1 MEVKASLIEPL
12 LERVQEYGR
21 TSFELL
27 KLKSLDKTADITS
40 TLVSR
45 SLLTIVLSL
54 CLLTLNIAISLWLGD
69 VLGKNYFG
77 FLVVASF
84 YGLTG
89 AILFFMHPV
98 IKARVSDSIITQM
111 RQ

>member
-12 LERVQEYGR
+12 LERVQEYGK

-27 KLKSLDKTADITS
+27 KLKSLEKTADITS
-40 TLVSR
+40 SLVSR
-45 SLLTIVLSL
+45 SLLVIVLSL

-89 AILFFMHPV
+89 VILFFIHPV
-98 IKARVSDSIITQM
+98 IKARVSDLVITQM

>member
-12 LERVQEYGR
+12 FERVQEYGK

-27 KLKSLDKTADITS
+27 KLKSLEKTADITS
-40 TLVSR
+40 SLVSR
-45 SLLTIVLSL
+45 SLLVIVLSL
-54 CLLTLNIAISLWLGD
+54 CLLTLNIAISLRLGD

-89 AILFFMHPV
+89 VILFFIHPV
-98 IKARVSDSIITQM
+98 IKARVSDLVITQM